1 MQNDLFNQV
10 KQDNQISIFDFEK
23 QQVRTVL
30 IDGEIWFVASDVTK
44 ILGYS
49 NGRKAIDDHCL
60 DDVTKKYTIKDLLNR
75 NQEVTIINESGI
87 YQLVMASK
95 MPNAVKFKEW
105 VTSKVLPSI
114 RKTGSY
120 SVTPKPEL
128 SMEEMTLMV
137 MQNLQLKIAEQK
149 KQLEEQKPKVE
160 FADKVNNTT
169 NAVSIGDFAKAI
181 GWGQNKLFEWMRD
194 NKYLMSNN
202 IPFQK
207 YIDAGYF
214 KVIEWV
220 LDSKNQAKFKTLITG
235 KGQIYF
241 TKTINEVTKIIYG
254 S

>member
-1 MQNDLFNQV
+1 MQNDLFNQP
-10 KQDNQISIFDFEK
+10 KHNQISIFDFEK

-49 NGRKAIDDHCL
+49 NGRQAIIDNC
-60 DDVTKKYTIKDLLNR
+60 TKGVSRKYPLQTTGGM
-75 NQEVTIINESGI
+75 QELTIINEPAL
-87 YQLVMASK
+87 YELVFGSRKPEAI
-95 MPNAVKFKEW
+95 KFKEW

-120 SVTPKPEL
+120 SVTSKPEL
-128 SMEEMTLMV
+128 SMEEMTLLV
-137 MQNLQLKIAEQK
+137 IQNMQSKIAEQK
-149 KQLEEQKPKVE
+149 KIMEEQKPKVE
-160 FADKVNNTT
+160 FADKVSSTT

-194 NKYLMSNN
+194 NKYLMGNN

-241 TKTINEVTKIIYG
+241 TEKLK
-254 S
+254 